1 MRIRTA
7 AAAAALALA
16 LVSCSS
22 DDSDSKSTP
31 AAPDYKI
38 TKQGKSGNSR
48 NVEVSV
54 DSTKDL
60 EAVFN
65 AVVEDLTDE
74 AGYFVYINCSSG
86 GTDTVDNRLANGKL
100 ARGTMGQAAT
110 GLDDGATEFE
120 TVKGKTCP

>member
-7 AAAAALALA
+7 TVTAALALA

-22 DDSDSKSTP
+22 DDSDSKSAP

-38 TKQGKSGNSR
+38 TKQDESGNSR

-54 DSTKDL
+54 GSTKDL

-65 AVVEDLTDE
+65 AVAEDLTDE
-74 AGYFVYINCSSG
+74 AGYFVYIHCSSG
-86 GTDTVDNRLANGKL
+86 GTDSVDNRLANGKL
-100 ARGTMGQAAT
+100 ARGNMGQAAT
-110 GLDDGATEFE
+110 GLEDGKTEFE
-120 TVKGKTCP
+120 IVKGRTCP